1 MTKKCAYYLAALF
14 LTTIFGLGG
23 CSVFYPKKDQ
33 QATKP
38 IHLAPDEIAFSVMT
52 YNVENLFDLIDDP
65 KKNDNTF
72 LPKSMK
78 KSAKHISNCQKI
90 EVKKWRE
97 QCLHWD
103 WNKDVLNTKLD
114 RLAQVIRSGGQDKRG
129 PDLLILQEVENENI
143 LNQLKNEHLSDMG
156 YKSLVLIEGKDKRG
170 IDVAFLSRLEVVG
183 KAKLHAIPFKNVE
196 KKRIND
202 TRGIL
207 EASFRLPD
215 GNTLTAF
222 AVHFP
227 APFHPAS
234 MRIQA
239 FEKLNALAKK
249 LPKDRLYVAGGD
261 FNLTAEENQ
270 RDKVLEKVVS
280 PTWTVAHKNGCKGCK
295 GTHYYPPKK
304 SWSFLDMI
312 LFSKSFEPSPWG
324 LRQVKLV
331 NELPFQSTKDNE
343 PQDFDLPEIKG
354 VSDHW
359 PLQVIFTQKVSTL

>member
-1 MTKKCAYYLAALF
+1 MIKKNAFIIILSAA
-14 LTTIFGLGG
+14 ILGATG
-23 CSVFYPKKDQ
+23 CSLFYPKKSEQ
-33 QATKP
+33 PSVESIQ
-38 IHLAPDEIAFSVMT
+38 LAPDEIAFSVMT

-65 KKNDNTF
+65 KKDDNTF
-72 LPKSMK
+72 LPLGLK
-78 KSAKHISNCQKI
+78 KSAKHISNCKKI

-103 WNKDVLNTKLD
+103 WNKKVLDTKLN
-114 RLAQVIRSGGQDKRG
+114 RLAQVIRSGGQDQRG
-129 PDLLILQEVENENI
+129 PDLLILQEIENENI
-143 LNQLKNEHLSDMG
+143 LSQLKNEHLSDMG
-156 YKSLVLIEGKDKRG
+156 YKSLVLIDGKDKRG
-170 IDVAFLSRLEVVG
+170 IDVAFLSRLEVIG
-183 KAKLHAIPFKNVE
+183 KAKLHPIPFKNVE

-207 EASFRLPD
+207 EANFRLPD

-227 APFHPAS
+227 APFHPAP
-234 MRIQA
+234 MRVQA
-239 FEKLNALAKK
+239 FEKLNKLAKQ

-261 FNLTAEENQ
+261 FNLTAEEDKN
-270 RDKVLEKVVS
+270 DKVLEKLVS
-280 PTWTVAHKNGCKGCK
+280 PFWTVAHLAGCKSCK

-312 LFSKSFEPSPWG
+312 LFSKSFSNSPWTM
-324 LRQVKLV
+324 RQVKLV
-331 NELPFQSTKDNE
+331 NELPFQRTKDNE
-343 PQDFDLPEIKG
+343 PQDFDLPDIKG